1 MDVTRKEEYE
11 IDPNSTFNKLKKL
24 QKALKEE
31 TALRETFAKNKDEI
45 LKKVDVNCY
54 HYYKNKVAIQEIL
67 DANKLN
73 RTKSE
78 NNEEIKYEL
87 VENTQSELPQCY
99 DPLYKLMFHFRSSNA
114 LMLNLISV
122 IDSSLYDDLANFI
135 CHFFYQNIFSSNL
148 ETENLLVLIYLL
160 LEKEVDKIKN
170 ESSSVAFLDG
180 SVSFVSKLLRSLT
193 RKNEVR
199 SYLELILN
207 KMIIDLENLNGKNTE
222 KNSFI
227 NMELSRIKDY
237 MKEKIKIK
245 VNKNKKINDIHDFLT
260 KNIKHCDLFTNI
272 NHNLRLIK
280 NKDTYSSLYED

>member
-31 TALRETFAKNKDEI
+31 TALRETFAKNKDKI
-45 LKKVDVNCY
+45 LKKVAINCY
-54 HYYKNKVAIQEIL
+54 HYYKSKVAIQEIL

-78 NNEEIKYEL
+78 DSEEIKYEL

-99 DPLYKLMFHFRSSNA
+99 DPLYKLMFHFRSSNS

-148 ETENLLVLIYLL
+148 ETEYLLVLIYLV

-170 ESSSVAFLDG
+170 ESSSVSFLDG
-180 SVSFVSKLLRSLT
+180 SSFLSKKKTSSKLKR
-193 RKNEVR
+193 
-199 SYLELILN
+199 
-207 KMIIDLENLNGKNTE
+207 
-222 KNSFI
+222 
-227 NMELSRIKDY
+227 
-237 MKEKIKIK
+237 
-245 VNKNKKINDIHDFLT
+245 
-260 KNIKHCDLFTNI
+260 
-272 NHNLRLIK
+272 
-280 NKDTYSSLYED
+280 

>member
-31 TALRETFAKNKDEI
+31 TALRETFAKNKEEI

-54 HYYKNKVAIQEIL
+54 QYYKNKVAIQEIL
-67 DANKLN
+67 DTNKLS
-73 RTKSE
+73 RMKTE
-78 NNEEIKYEL
+78 DDVDIKYEL

-148 ETENLLVLIYLL
+148 ETENLLVLIYLPA
-160 LEKEVDKIKN
+160 I
-170 ESSSVAFLDG
+170 
-180 SVSFVSKLLRSLT
+180 SKA
-193 RKNEVR
+193 
-199 SYLELILN
+199 
-207 KMIIDLENLNGKNTE
+207 
-222 KNSFI
+222 
-227 NMELSRIKDY
+227 
-237 MKEKIKIK
+237 
-245 VNKNKKINDIHDFLT
+245 
-260 KNIKHCDLFTNI
+260 
-272 NHNLRLIK
+272 
-280 NKDTYSSLYED
+280 